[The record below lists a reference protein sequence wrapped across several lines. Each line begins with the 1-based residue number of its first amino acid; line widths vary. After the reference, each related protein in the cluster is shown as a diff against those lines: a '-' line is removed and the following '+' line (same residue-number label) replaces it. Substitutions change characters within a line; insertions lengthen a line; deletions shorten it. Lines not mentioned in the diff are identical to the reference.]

1 MSISN
6 IFKEWLRLFSL
17 LILYPNLLTTFINFA
32 YGYLFLV
39 VYINLFVSL
48 FALFCIPADFIFV
61 ITAVR
66 PYSRVIDKQKRPPI
80 WEAFFYKV

>member
-6 IFKEWLRLFSL
+6 IFKEWLRLFYL
-17 LILYPNLLTTFINFA
+17 LILYSNLLTSFFINFA

-48 FALFCIPADFIFV
+48 HALFCIPADFISAS
-61 ITAVR
+61 TAVLASDR
-66 PYSRVIDKQKRPPI
+66 QTKKASH
-80 WEAFFYKV
+80 